1 MELIETIRWDDGYV
15 MLEEHLKRLGA
26 SAAYWDMLCDVDSLR
41 AMLTELEEVMD
52 GPTRVR
58 VLASGEGNVALSL
71 AAAPERFPLGP
82 GPADEPVR
90 VSIDR
95 IPLDSGDPR
104 LFHKVADRSHFDD
117 RRKRNAGVDD
127 VLCVNE
133 HGDITEATI
142 ANAVFLIDG
151 VWRTPP
157 VTDGLLAGIMRERLI
172 MSGALKEQSVSIA
185 DALGAEAV
193 ALVNSVR
200 GWQPAL
206 IIEPSRQ

>member
-1 MELIETIRWDDGYV
+1 
-15 MLEEHLKRLGA
+15 
-26 SAAYWDMLCDVDSLR
+26 
-41 AMLTELEEVMD
+41 
-52 GPTRVR
+52 
-58 VLASGEGNVALSL
+58 
-71 AAAPERFPLGP
+71 
-82 GPADEPVR
+82 
-90 VSIDR
+90 
-95 IPLDSGDPR
+95 
-104 LFHKVADRSHFDD
+104 
-117 RRKRNAGVDD
+117 
-127 VLCVNE
+127 VNE

-206 IIEPSRQ
+206 IVESSGQ